1 MENGVIA
8 TMRTL
13 LAATFLLAPAMWA
26 QSLTGLWD
34 ATITVNEVPIPFRM
48 EFSGSGSTVAG
59 SFFNGDE
66 KWTSTAGRFEKGAL
80 RLSFNFYGS
89 RLEAAWKDGALDGA
103 YIRDGRTYAFHAVPA
118 SPVSVRAGEVPLI
131 AGQWEMATQSSK
143 GEAAWHLIVRQSG
156 AEVSAAIL
164 RVDGDTGTLTGLWKD
179 GKFVLSHFSG
189 ARPSLLEITPQKDG
203 SLEVVQNG
211 RNKMTAWRS
220 AEARAKGL
228 AEPDDPAK
236 HTSVKDPS
244 ERFHFRFPDLA
255 GNIVSDTDARFQ
267 NKVVIVAIGGTWCPN
282 CHDEAPFL
290 VELYRRYHASGLEIV
305 ALDFEDAEQLK
316 DPARVRAFIQRYGIE
331 YPVLIAGETDELNAK
346 VPQAVNLD
354 AWPTTFFL
362 GRDGRVRTVHAG
374 FAGAASGEFHKQLR
388 AEVTTLVEGLLA
400 ENKVSER

>member
-316 DPARVRAFIQRYGIE
+316 DRARVQAFIQRYGIE

-388 AEVTTLVEGLLA
+388 AEVTALVESLLA